1 MSLIIGH
8 VNLSQSWGEEPCA
21 PPSPVQVL
29 VTSIC
34 SLNLNICFL
43 SCKILLAWP
52 VFEKVTAFFC
62 VLQFIV
68 YISAIFYGRN
78 QNNCLSF
85 TQVIYAVVYYK
96 PE

>member
-52 VFEKVTAFFC
+52 VFEKVTAFFLC
-62 VLQFIV
+62 
-68 YISAIFYGRN
+68 SAVHSLHFCHILW
-78 QNNCLSF
+78 QKS
-85 TQVIYAVVYYK
+85 K
-96 PE
+96 